1 MKGPSSGGKSYVT
14 EQVLGFFPEEA
25 YYALTAMSEHAL
37 AYSEEPL
44 SHRFLVIYEAAGLNS
59 DFQTYLIRSLLS
71 EGRLRY
77 ETIEKTSEGMKP
89 RLIEREGPT
98 GLIVTTTAVKLHP
111 ENETRLIS
119 LTVTDTQQQTRDVMV
134 ALAEEVAADGPDM
147 DSWHALQR
155 WLERAEH
162 RVTIPYAKEL
172 ATKIPPLA
180 VRLRRDFGAVLNL
193 IKAHALLHQASR
205 ERDSEGRIIAT
216 IADYRVVR
224 ELLADLVSEG
234 VEATVAPTVRET
246 VATVQRLHRETEK
259 KVSLRDIAG
268 ELKLDKSTASRR
280 LRSAIDKGFIRNLED
295 KRGKPGRYVPGDPLP
310 DDIEILPSPE
320 VLHRCTVAGESEGV
334 KTNFFSDAPEK
345 GENKEL
351 VSTPP
356 KTDATVQHPEEVD
369 GEGTDEH
376 GCNCLC
382 EECLPV

>member
-1 MKGPSSGGKSYVT
+1 
-14 EQVLGFFPEEA
+14 
-25 YYALTAMSEHAL
+25 
-37 AYSEEPL
+37 
-44 SHRFLVIYEAAGLNS
+44 
-59 DFQTYLIRSLLS
+59 
-71 EGRLRY
+71 
-77 ETIEKTSEGMKP
+77 
-89 RLIEREGPT
+89 
-98 GLIVTTTAVKLHP
+98 
-111 ENETRLIS
+111 
-119 LTVTDTQQQTRDVMV
+119 
-134 ALAEEVAADGPDM
+134 
-147 DSWHALQR
+147 
-155 WLERAEH
+155 
-162 RVTIPYAKEL
+162 
-172 ATKIPPLA
+172 
-180 VRLRRDFGAVLNL
+180 
-193 IKAHALLHQASR
+193 LHQASR